1 LWDRFWEA
9 STDSFPVVYRQGRAD
24 IFREGRKILEKK
36 GHHRKSNRE
45 ENAIEV
51 KIEGKNEGE
60 PAAEAALAEEKKES
74 PPLERLQAQL
84 DEKTRESSEYFDK
97 WLRLRAEMENFKKR
111 MQKEKADSL
120 KFGHEELLKALL
132 PILDNLNRAID
143 HGKNAGENSP
153 LLAGVEMVRKEFLD
167 TLERFGV
174 KPIRAEGEVFDPEKH
189 EAISQE
195 ESDLE
200 ANRVVAAVQNGYSYH
215 DRLLRPAKVIVSKGK
230 RQAEKEAPA

>member
-1 LWDRFWEA
+1 
-9 STDSFPVVYRQGRAD
+9 
-24 IFREGRKILEKK
+24 LEKR
-36 GHHRKSNRE
+36 GHHKKSNRE

-51 KIEGKNEGE
+51 KIEGKNQEK

-74 PPLERLQAQL
+74 PLEKLQAQL

-120 KFGHEELLKALL
+120 KFGHEDLLKALL

-143 HGKNAGENSP
+143 HGKKAGENLP
-153 LLAGVEMVRKEFLD
+153 LLAGVEMIHKEFLD
-167 TLERFGV
+167 TLEKFGV

-189 EAISQE
+189 EAVSQE

-200 ANRVVAAVQNGYSYH
+200 ANRVVASVQNGYLYH
-215 DRLLRPAKVIVSKGK
+215 DRLLRPVKVIVSKGR